1 MSATQIA
8 SKEYLWPFD
17 STLQDTSSTFNGTP
31 INNPIYSQRT
41 ITGYGSSL
49 SLNSSMHQSVS
60 IAQPFLPLFNRSW
73 TFEAWIYLYDVNRA
87 ADFPILGQ
95 CTNAATSMCLHLL
108 VRDKK
113 LFLGFCNDDLH
124 GSTAMIGSRWY
135 HTAFVYDSDT
145 HEQSLYLDGVLD
157 GSRRANYSYLATNGT
172 LNIGVNYWPN
182 DDDRYYH
189 GLIDQF
195 SYSNRSKSSQEILRD
210 ATLTLSVSFDGNST
224 IDEGPL
230 SLHGSLAGNTSF
242 VPGRRGQGL
251 QIDNVSNSYFTVEG
265 LVLLGRSV
273 QSYSFAVW
281 INPAAQQKAMII
293 HISSAPSGAN
303 WCLPILGLTDAGRLL
318 AIAWDGSGINVIGP
332 VVSANSWT
340 HAVVT
345 YSSAHGLR
353 LYVNGCLYNVSAPFF
368 YVASGESNHV
378 FVGSSRDAGSCYSLS
393 DIRGQYSGA
402 VDELRVYS
410 RELPSD
416 EILKLADPCL

>member
-8 SKEYLWPFD
+8 SKDYLWPFD
-17 STLQDTSSTFNGTP
+17 WTLQDTSSTFNGTP
-31 INNPIYSQRT
+31 INNPTYFQRT
-41 ITGYGSSL
+41 ITGYGASL

-60 IAQPFLPLFNRSW
+60 INQSFVPLYNRSW
-73 TFEAWIYLYDVNRA
+73 TFEAWIYLYDVNSA
-87 ADFPILGQ
+87 ADFPILWQ
-95 CTNAATSMCLHLL
+95 CPYAWTSTCLHLV

-113 LFLGFCNDDLH
+113 LFLGFYSDDLH
-124 GSTAMIGSRWY
+124 GYTTMIASRWY
-135 HTAFVYDSDT
+135 HTAFVYVSDT

-157 GSRRANYSYLATNGT
+157 GSRRANSSYLRTNGT

-182 DDDRYYH
+182 DDRYFH

-195 SYSNRSKSSQEILRD
+195 SFSDRSKTSQEILHD

-224 IDEGPL
+224 FDEGPL
-230 SLHGSLAGNTSF
+230 KLDGSLAGSTSF

-251 QIDNVSNSYFTVEG
+251 QIDNVSQSYFTVQG
-265 LVLLGRSV
+265 LVLLGRSH
-273 QSYSFAVW
+273 QSYSFAIW
-281 INPAAQQKAMII
+281 IKPAVPQKATII
-293 HISSAPSGAN
+293 HMSSAPSGAS
-303 WCLPILGLTDAGRLL
+303 WCLPILGLTDASRLL
-318 AIAWDGSGINVIGP
+318 AIAWDGSGINVTGP

-410 RELPSD
+410 RELFPGD
-416 EILKLADPCL
+416 ILALANLVP